1 MYRRRPSGGKEA
13 QELHHLVKST
23 TLALALAVGLGAS
36 GARANETGEGK
47 DEDEQKIEMK
57 DLTADVQKTV
67 QDNLAG
73 GNVTRVVKESENG
86 KTLYSADVQKPDG
99 ETVEI
104 KVAEDGKL
112 VGLNAS
118 DNEEENDN
126 EAEHED

>member
-1 MYRRRPSGGKEA
+1 MQTHNPQRYSPKGTKTMK
-13 QELHHLVKST
+13 LHHLVKST

-36 GARANETGEGK
+36 GARANEN
-47 DEDEQKIEMK
+47 DEDEQKVEMK
-57 DLTADVQKTV
+57 DLTADVQKTFH
-67 QDNLAG
+67 DYLAG

-86 KTLYSADVQKPDG
+86 KTLYSADVQKSNG
-99 ETVEI
+99 EKVEI

-112 VGLNAS
+112 VRVNAN